1 MVHEVE
7 VGKNV
12 RLSYS
17 KIKEVLDMP
26 NLIEVQKDSY
36 KWFLEEGLKEIFHD
50 ISPITDHAGKLVL
63 EFFDY
68 RLDYNSKYSV
78 EECKERDTKYAAPLR
93 VSVRLIN
100 TETGVHRVFITNL
113 NVIRQVNRFTVQQLF
128 LTEVH
133 GLNMKQIQTMFS
145 R

>member
-50 ISPITDHAGKLVL
+50 ISPITDHAGKLVGL
-63 EFFDY
+63 SGIGGAGAG
-68 RLDYNSKYSV
+68 R
-78 EECKERDTKYAAPLR
+78 R
-93 VSVRLIN
+93 
-100 TETGVHRVFITNL
+100 TGN
-113 NVIRQVNRFTVQQLF
+113 
-128 LTEVH
+128 
-133 GLNMKQIQTMFS
+133 
-145 R
+145 

>member
-50 ISPITDHAGKLVL
+50 ISPITIQSTALKNVRKGIQ
-63 EFFDY
+63 
-68 RLDYNSKYSV
+68 SM
-78 EECKERDTKYAAPLR
+78 PL
-93 VSVRLIN
+93 L
-100 TETGVHRVFITNL
+100 
-113 NVIRQVNRFTVQQLF
+113 
-128 LTEVH
+128 
-133 GLNMKQIQTMFS
+133 
-145 R
+145 

>member
-68 RLDYNSKYSV
+68 RLDYNFSYVWINFYFALEFDPSYM
-78 EECKERDTKYAAPLR
+78 TASSAPL
-93 VSVRLIN
+93 
-100 TETGVHRVFITNL
+100 
-113 NVIRQVNRFTVQQLF
+113 
-128 LTEVH
+128 
-133 GLNMKQIQTMFS
+133 
-145 R
+145 

>member
-50 ISPITDHAGKLVL
+50 ISPITDQA
-63 EFFDY
+63 
-68 RLDYNSKYSV
+68 
-78 EECKERDTKYAAPLR
+78 CT
-93 VSVRLIN
+93 
-100 TETGVHRVFITNL
+100 
-113 NVIRQVNRFTVQQLF
+113 
-128 LTEVH
+128 
-133 GLNMKQIQTMFS
+133 
-145 R
+145 

>member
-50 ISPITDHAGKLVL
+50 ISPITDHA
-63 EFFDY
+63 
-68 RLDYNSKYSV
+68 
-78 EECKERDTKYAAPLR
+78 
-93 VSVRLIN
+93 
-100 TETGVHRVFITNL
+100 
-113 NVIRQVNRFTVQQLF
+113 
-128 LTEVH
+128 
-133 GLNMKQIQTMFS
+133 
-145 R
+145 

>member
-63 EFFDY
+63 E
-68 RLDYNSKYSV
+68 SKRKTYQ
-78 EECKERDTKYAAPLR
+78 
-93 VSVRLIN
+93 
-100 TETGVHRVFITNL
+100 H
-113 NVIRQVNRFTVQQLF
+113 
-128 LTEVH
+128 
-133 GLNMKQIQTMFS
+133 
-145 R
+145 

>member
-63 EFFDY
+63 
-68 RLDYNSKYSV
+68 
-78 EECKERDTKYAAPLR
+78 
-93 VSVRLIN
+93 
-100 TETGVHRVFITNL
+100 
-113 NVIRQVNRFTVQQLF
+113 
-128 LTEVH
+128 
-133 GLNMKQIQTMFS
+133 
-145 R
+145 